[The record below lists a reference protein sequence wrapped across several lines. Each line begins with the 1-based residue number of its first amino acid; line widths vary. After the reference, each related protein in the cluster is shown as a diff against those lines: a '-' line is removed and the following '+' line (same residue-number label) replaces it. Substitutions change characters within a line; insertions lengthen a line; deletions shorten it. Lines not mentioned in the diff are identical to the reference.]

1 MYLKTLRL
9 NNYRNFL
16 KLSINFTP
24 HLNIFI
30 GDNAQGKTNLLEAL
44 NLIIR
49 GNSYRTKNDQEL
61 INWSNKSTCLYG
73 EINKDEE
80 NFQINL
86 SLEKKPE
93 SFNKFKLIKII
104 KINQNIQSKS
114 ILNKEFKGVVFSPE
128 HLQIIK
134 GAPSIRRKFLNE
146 QISQIYPLYYRY
158 LSDYYR
164 ILGQRNNILKKE
176 INQRELRERLLIWDP
191 QLIEKGSFLIL
202 TRIRFLKK
210 INYLADKFH
219 QKITKGKENLKIIY
233 QSNILKDHQENIS
246 FISRAFEDKIKEH
259 KEEEIKYKISLFGPH
274 RDDFLVYINEFN
286 IAAYGSQ
293 GQQRTSVLS
302 LKLAELELIKERE
315 GVYPIFLLDDV
326 MSELDEERRHFLLEL
341 IMDKKVQTFITSIS
355 LDYFNSNIKEKSKIS
370 KIEGGKIFAL

>member
-24 HLNIFI
+24 NLNIFI

-61 INWSNKSTCLYG
+61 INWSKESTYLYG

-246 FISRAFEDKIKEH
+246 FISKAFEDKIKEH
-259 KEEEIKYKISLFGPH
+259 KEKEIKYKISLFGPH
-274 RDDFLVYINEFN
+274 RDDFLVCINEFN
-286 IAAYGSQ
+286 IAPYGSQ

-341 IMDKKVQTFITSIS
+341 IIDKKVQTFITSIS
-355 LDYFNSNIKEKSKIS
+355 LDYFNSHIKEKSKIS

>member
-24 HLNIFI
+24 DLNIFI

-61 INWSNKSTCLYG
+61 INWSNESTFLYG

-104 KINQNIQSKS
+104 KINQNIQRKS

-219 QKITKGKENLKIIY
+219 QKITKGKEILKIIY
-233 QSNILKDHQENIS
+233 QSNILKDYQENIS
-246 FISRAFEDKIKEH
+246 FISKAFEDKIKEH
-259 KEEEIKYKISLFGPH
+259 KEKEIKYKISLFGPH
-274 RDDFLVYINEFN
+274 RDDFLVSINEFN
-286 IAAYGSQ
+286 IASYGSQ

-326 MSELDEERRHFLLEL
+326 MSELDEERRSFLLEL
-341 IMDKKVQTFITSIS
+341 IIDKKVQTFITSIS
-355 LDYFNSNIKEKSKIS
+355 LDYFNSNIKEKSKIF

>member
-24 HLNIFI
+24 NLNIFI

-246 FISRAFEDKIKEH
+246 FISKAFEDKIKEH
-259 KEEEIKYKISLFGPH
+259 KEKEIKYKISLFGPH
-274 RDDFLVYINEFN
+274 RDDFLVCINEFN
-286 IAAYGSQ
+286 IAPYGSQ

-341 IMDKKVQTFITSIS
+341 IIDKKVQTFITSIS
-355 LDYFNSNIKEKSKIS
+355 LDYFNSHIKEKSKIS

>member
-1 MYLKTLRL
+1 L